1 MPLCVVRLQLLPQEA
16 LMIASAYMYIYIDMS
31 EREIKGEREKKERKN
46 EEESKRASKE
56 AKE

>member
-1 MPLCVVRLQLLPQEA
+1 
-16 LMIASAYMYIYIDMS
+16 MIASAYMYIYIDMS